1 MNWDAAG
8 AIGEIVGAIAVVAT
22 LLYVALQMRE
32 SRAAIERQ
40 ATVGSAS
47 MHAQWRQ
54 TIMANT
60 DLAKAM
66 AKANRKDELDDE
78 EVILLTTLADDLFV
92 AGVAAYANIASS
104 GALHDAEA
112 ELEYM
117 AKILTANPGL
127 EPHWSRFRYVVD
139 KVSSEYGAGV
149 DTYLARINVK
159 ASVKS

>member
-22 LLYVALQMRE
+22 LLYVARQMRD
-32 SRAAIERQ
+32 SRAALERQ

-60 DLAKAM
+60 DLAKAI

-78 EVILLTTLADDLFV
+78 DIILLTTLADDLFV

-104 GALHDAEA
+104 GSLHDAQA

-117 AKILTANPGL
+117 AMILIANPGL

-139 KVSSEYGAGV
+139 AVSSEYGAGV
-149 DTYLARINVK
+149 DSCLTKIKEK
-159 ASVKS
+159 ASPHA

>member
-1 MNWDAAG
+1 MNWDAIG

-22 LLYVALQMRE
+22 LLYVARQMRE
-32 SRAAIERQ
+32 SRAAMERQ

-60 DLAKAM
+60 DLAKAI
-66 AKANRKDELDDE
+66 AKANKKEELEDED
-78 EVILLTTLADDLFV
+78 VILLSTLADDLFV
-92 AGVAAYANIASS
+92 AGVAAYANITSS
-104 GALHDAEA
+104 GSLHDAES

-127 EPHWSRFRYVVD
+127 KPHWVRFRYVVD
-139 KVSSEYGAGV
+139 AVSSEYGAGV
-149 DTYLARINVK
+149 DIYLAKTKDEESID
-159 ASVKS
+159 A